1 MTTLTDAIPLAP
13 SAIVVAHRRL
23 DAWDSNPTALFD
35 WLRERVSARSLE
47 AIATTDHIDHDKHL
61 EAVTE
66 IARSGLIPQPL
77 ASHPRETLEL
87 TRWAKGDEV
96 DHLAR
101 AFACTVLLIDA
112 AGPTYRDGHEQT
124 IPVLIES
131 CIELGTETLVPLTG
145 LLATVAEAYEAY
157 YTEMPF
163 TLLGL
168 LLAGAAL
175 DANDPRLTS
184 LSHRLVAHEEASDDV
199 MIDPKSWLLGRTRFD
214 SRHKLWR
221 SLAAQLLVGPQH
233 LVSIHE
239 RLRR

>member
-1 MTTLTDAIPLAP
+1 MTTIPDTLALAP
-13 SAIVVAHRRL
+13 SAIVVAHRHL
-23 DAWDSNPTALFD
+23 DGWSSSPTELFD
-35 WLRERVSARSLE
+35 WLRGRVSARSLQT
-47 AIATTDHIDHDKHL
+47 IASSDHIDHDKHL

-66 IARSGLIPQPL
+66 IARTGLIPQPL
-77 ASHPRETLEL
+77 AWHPRETLEL
-87 TRWAKGDEV
+87 TRWAKGTEV

-131 CIELGTETLVPLTG
+131 CLELGAETLAPLVC
-145 LLATVAEAYEAY
+145 LLATVAEAYEAC

-175 DANDPRLTS
+175 DANDPRLAS
-184 LSHRLVAHEEASDDV
+184 LAHRLIAHEEASDDV
-199 MIDPKSWLLGRTRFD
+199 MVDPASWLLGRTRFD
-214 SRHKLWR
+214 ARHKLWR

-233 LVSIHE
+233 LVTINE

>member
-1 MTTLTDAIPLAP
+1 MTTSSDAVALAP
-13 SAIVVAHRRL
+13 AAIVVAHRRL
-23 DAWDSNPTALFD
+23 DSWGSNPAELFD
-35 WLRERVSARSLE
+35 WLRERVSERSLR
-47 AIATTDHIDHDKHL
+47 AIASDHIDHDKHL
-61 EAVTE
+61 EAITD
-66 IARSGLIPQPL
+66 IARTGLIPQPL
-77 ASHPRETLEL
+77 AWHPRETLEL
-87 TRWAKGDEV
+87 TRWAKGEEV

-131 CIELGTETLVPLTG
+131 CLALGTETHAPLVS

-168 LLAGAAL
+168 LLAGAAR
-175 DANDPRLTS
+175 DASDPRLTA

-199 MIDPKSWLLGRTRFD
+199 MVDPKSWLLGRTRFD

-233 LVSIHE
+233 LVAINE